1 MLSRSSIYTLAAVAL
16 MGAAALAPTGASAH
30 LPMGVMVNPKVQG
43 LVIKPQVQ
51 GLVIKPQVMGVVL
64 HPVHPVLGV
73 IIHPQPP
80 IGFNN
85 PPHFWWHHHHE
96 PVLIEGGETIRET
109 IHETAHVS
117 APVASAPTAPCNCLT
132 KSYLQD
138 GSLLFK
144 DICTKESALA
154 TPDDLRAQAQGTAPQ
169 AH

>member
-1 MLSRSSIYTLAAVAL
+1 MLSRSSIYPLAAVAL
-16 MGAAALAPTGASAH
+16 MGAAALAPAGASAK
-30 LPMGVMVNPKVQG
+30 PMGVIIKKPVQG
-43 LVIKPQVQ
+43 LMLP
-51 GLVIKPQVMGVVL
+51 PHPVMGVVL

-73 IIHPQPP
+73 IISRPD
-80 IGFNN
+80 

-96 PVLIEGGETIRET
+96 PVLIEGGETIHDTTR
-109 IHETAHVS
+109 VS
-117 APVASAPTAPCNCLT
+117 APVTTVSSAPTAPCNCLT

-138 GSLLFK
+138 GSVLFK

>member
-16 MGAAALAPTGASAH
+16 MGAAALAPTGASAK
-30 LPMGVMVNPKVQG
+30 PMGVIIKKPVQG
-43 LVIKPQVQ
+43 LMLPPHPI
-51 GLVIKPQVMGVVL
+51 MGVVL

-73 IIHPQPP
+73 VISRPD
-80 IGFNN
+80 
-85 PPHFWWHHHHE
+85 PPHFWWHHHHG

-117 APVASAPTAPCNCLT
+117 TPVASAPTAPCNCLT

-138 GSLLFK
+138 GSVLFK

-154 TPDDLRAQAQGTAPQ
+154 TPDELRAQAEGTAPQ